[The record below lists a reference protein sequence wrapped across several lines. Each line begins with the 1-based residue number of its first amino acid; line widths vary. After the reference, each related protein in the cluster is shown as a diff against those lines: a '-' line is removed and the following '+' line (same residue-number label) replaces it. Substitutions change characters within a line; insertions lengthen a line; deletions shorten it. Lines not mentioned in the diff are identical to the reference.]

1 MLKDRIRKI
10 LQRRP
15 YWGPQTVAK
24 AAGTNARVVRVV
36 ASREGIKMMDRYE
49 VEAYVDQL
57 VDMIEKMGGTPDDAK
72 EDKDDG

>member
-57 VDMIEKMGGTPDDAK
+57 VDMIEKMGGDTGGK
-72 EDKDDG
+72 EE

>member
-57 VDMIEKMGGTPDDAK
+57 VDMIEKMGGEANESTD
-72 EDKDDG
+72 

>member
-57 VDMIEKMGGTPDDAK
+57 VDMIEKMGGDAGGK
-72 EDKDDG
+72 EE